1 MPKIEIFVVHQ
12 QSGDEGRADW
22 VNGGQE
28 PALWIGKPGDCRGL
42 AGKPGGAKP
51 VLGVFFNIVWPC

>member
-12 QSGDEGRADW
+12 QSGDEGGVDW
-22 VNGGQE
+22 INGGQE
-28 PALWIGKPGDCRGL
+28 PALWIGGPGDWCGL
-42 AGKPGGAKP
+42 GGKPGGAKP